1 VAITR
6 HLHPAT
12 AGLALARELTLFEAV
27 LEQRESPF
35 VALIAGARL
44 EEKLPVLEN
53 LLPKVNRLMLGGVLA
68 LAFLK
73 AQGKDVGAASV
84 DRALLPLAE
93 EFLEQAAKKIEL
105 ILPEDFVVVHAGL
118 FKLYEKT
125 GRQTPVPE
133 ARQVLVHEITPTD
146 LPVDIGPRTVRRIK
160 LLLDGAR
167 TFFWNGPLGI
177 WEIET
182 FAAGTRAVA
191 QALVEETPERRHR
204 SVVCGDSLAR
214 ALRSFDL
221 PFERI
226 RHLSSGGASAL
237 AMLAGK
243 PLPAVAALDNEVDLL
258 APVEKRPG
266 KILLA
271 VDGSAPSIEA
281 ARKISTLVAAEGA
294 EIALVYVQKP
304 AERDAEIP
312 LMDSATQRRRE
323 FERRL
328 EAERVMAA
336 GQAPLARQGLVV
348 HHQIIASGDPAD
360 EILKVAD
367 ELGVH
372 LIAMG
377 SHGRSGILGIFLG
390 SVSREVLDRARCPV
404 LIVRPPGLA
413 ADADGDG

>member
-1 VAITR
+1 
-6 HLHPAT
+6 
-12 AGLALARELTLFEAV
+12 
-27 LEQRESPF
+27 
-35 VALIAGARL
+35 
-44 EEKLPVLEN
+44 
-53 LLPKVNRLMLGGVLA
+53 
-68 LAFLK
+68 
-73 AQGKDVGAASV
+73 
-84 DRALLPLAE
+84 
-93 EFLEQAAKKIEL
+93 
-105 ILPEDFVVVHAGL
+105 
-118 FKLYEKT
+118 
-125 GRQTPVPE
+125 
-133 ARQVLVHEITPTD
+133 
-146 LPVDIGPRTVRRIK
+146 
-160 LLLDGAR
+160 
-167 TFFWNGPLGI
+167 FFWHGPLGI
-177 WEIET
+177 WEIEP

-191 QALVEETPERRHR
+191 QALAEETPERRHR

-281 ARKISTLVAAEGA
+281 ARKLSTLVAAEGA

-304 AERDAEIP
+304 AERDGKIP

-413 ADADGDG
+413 ADLDGDG